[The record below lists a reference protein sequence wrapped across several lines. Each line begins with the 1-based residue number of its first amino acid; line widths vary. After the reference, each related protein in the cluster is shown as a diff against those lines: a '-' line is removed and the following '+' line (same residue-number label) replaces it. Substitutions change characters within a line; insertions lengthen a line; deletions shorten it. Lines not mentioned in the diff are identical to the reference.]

1 MSFLKEEKHHDTKL
15 SLQIT
20 EIVLN
25 VYFTAEYIIRFTLCP
40 KKKVFLRSR
49 LNTADWLSLIP
60 IYVDI
65 AFCQYPEYDKYKN
78 YVNILVIFRV
88 LKVFRSFRYNYT
100 LQVLVNT
107 LKESLP
113 ELSLLVFLMML
124 LATVFAYACYFTE
137 RDDPNTAFHSVP
149 HSLWWAFIT
158 MTTVSIFSSFLFLP
172 YLALISVRVCTV
184 FVLRIL
190 TYSFT
195 SPYRLF
201 FVKKR

>member
-1 MSFLKEEKHHDTKL
+1 MGHVLLFIYISIPILNSMSFVEEKQHQQTRL

-25 VYFTAEYIIRFTLCP
+25 IYFTVEYVVRFILCP
-40 KKKVFLRSR
+40 KKKVFLKSR
-49 LNTADWLSLIP
+49 LNTADWLSVIP

-65 AFCQYPEYDKYKN
+65 SFAQYPGYIKYKN

-107 LKESLP
+107 LQASLP

-158 MTTVSIFSSFLFLP
+158 MTTVSID
-172 YLALISVRVCTV
+172 
-184 FVLRIL
+184 
-190 TYSFT
+190 
-195 SPYRLF
+195 
-201 FVKKR
+201 